1 MSEEGPTELQTAP
14 GKSKPSPWRF
24 FWWAAFGVALPLA
37 LGLCLSSVWIPK
49 PAVGIVRVN
58 MEIWY
63 LSAEIINDEIE
74 AARRDPNIRAVVVQ
88 IETPGGE
95 VVATQAIYYEL
106 LNLRQQMPVVGYVDS
121 YAASG
126 GYYVAMATD
135 PLFAK
140 PSSTVGNVGVW
151 GYFPSNIGVND
162 VVLASGPF
170 KLTASNTE
178 EFLRDIEGIKQEFLA
193 TVAASRADRL
203 VISTEE
209 LSQGLAY
216 PGRQA
221 LSLGLVDEMGG
232 QSDAI
237 ARAAEMAGL
246 GDDYEVI
253 DLERRV
259 LASEKYQELFSGGQ
273 PAWIGAAD
281 QLTGERNLPPGIY
294 LLYDVRLGSTRR

>member
-1 MSEEGPTELQTAP
+1 MSEVGPSEAP
-14 GKSKPSPWRF
+14 VEKKVSPWRV
-24 FWWAAFGVALPLA
+24 FWGTIFWVILPLSF
-37 LGLCLSSVWIPK
+37 GICLASVWIQRPE
-49 PAVGIVRVN
+49 VGIIRVN
-58 MEIWY
+58 SEIWY
-63 LSAEIINDEIE
+63 LSAQIINEEID

-106 LNLRQQMPVVGYVDS
+106 LNLRQQMPVVGYIDS
-121 YAASG
+121 MAASG

-151 GYFPSNIGVND
+151 GYFPYNIGVND

-178 EFLRDIEGIKQEFLA
+178 EFLREIEGIKQEFLA
-193 TVAASRADRL
+193 TVATSRDDRMA
-203 VISTEE
+203 ISAED

-237 ARAAEMAGL
+237 DRAAELAGL
-246 GDDYEVI
+246 EDYDVV
-253 DLERRV
+253 DLEARV
-259 LASEKYQELFSGGQ
+259 IAKYLELYSGGL

-281 QLTGERNLPPGIY
+281 PLTGERTLPPGIY

>member
-1 MSEEGPTELQTAP
+1 MSEADTP
-14 GKSKPSPWRF
+14 
-24 FWWAAFGVALPLA
+24 VALPAPVKKKPSMWRA
-37 LGLCLSSVWIPK
+37 LGQAAFWIVLPLMLGLWLSSAQVKK
-49 PAVGIVRVN
+49 PAVGIVRIN
-58 MEIWY
+58 TEIWS
-63 LSAEIINDEIE
+63 LSAELVNDEIE
-74 AARRDPNIRAVVVQ
+74 AARRDPRIKAVVVQ

-95 VVATQAIYYEL
+95 VVATQSIYYEL
-106 LNLRQQMPVVGYVDS
+106 LNLRQQMPVVGYIDS

-126 GYYVAMATD
+126 GYYVAMAVD

-178 EFLRDIEGIKQEFLA
+178 EFLREIDGIKQEFLA
-193 TVAASRADRL
+193 TVAAGRGDRL
-203 VISTEE
+203 VMSRSD

-237 ARAAEMAGL
+237 DRAAELAGL
-246 GDDYEVI
+246 DSYVVV
-253 DLERRV
+253 DLERQV
-259 LASEKYQELFSGGQ
+259 LATEKYQELYYGGL
-273 PAWIGAAD
+273 PAWEGATNPK
-281 QLTGERNLPPGIY
+281 TGERSLPPGLY
-294 LLYDVRLGSTRR
+294 LLYDARLGSTRR